1 MTFHRGYF
9 INQEETVYTA
19 QFFAAF
25 KPNWEYSSR
34 TKWNKCPLFYKVQGI
49 SPNKLCALK
58 EDLYANWDDHYPSA
72 TYPPPKHYKNEKI
85 DTETNRY
92 VLQEHF
98 SHPQLHHVM
107 ALVAIFEYLYPL
119 EIKSVWFIKKSRGGD
134 GFPRLHQDLVEVRI
148 AAATIVLNI
157 DSLGHEEEENEK
169 QQQLTT
175 KADATKGSAS
185 DDPIVTDVALSPAA
199 DTVKEIETVEAMSK
213 GAKGQVKSSY
223 KKSWL

>member
-1 MTFHRGYF
+1 M
-9 INQEETVYTA
+9 A

-25 KPNWEYSSR
+25 KSNWEYNNR
-34 TKWNKCPLFYKVQGI
+34 KKWNKCPLFYKVQSGI

-58 EDLYANWDDHYPSA
+58 EDLYANCDVHYPSA

-98 SHPQLHHVM
+98 SHPQLHQVM

-134 GFPRLHQDLVEVRI
+134 GFQRWHQDLVEVGI
-148 AAATIVLNI
+148 AAATFVLNI
-157 DSLGHEEEENEK
+157 DSLGHEEEEND
-169 QQQLTT
+169 L
-175 KADATKGSAS
+175 SAS
-185 DDPIVTDVALSPAA
+185 EDPEEEEQPEDAGNNTDAALSPAA